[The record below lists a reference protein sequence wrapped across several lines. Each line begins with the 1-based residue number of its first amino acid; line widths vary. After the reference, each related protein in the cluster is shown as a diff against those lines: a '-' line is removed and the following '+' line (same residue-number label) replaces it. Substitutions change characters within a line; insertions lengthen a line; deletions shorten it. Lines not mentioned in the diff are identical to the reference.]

1 MANDYDVLVIGG
13 GLAGL
18 TAGMFAARY
27 GLRTGLI
34 EQMMGGAQIINIE
47 NIENFP
53 GFPQGIAG
61 AELAPAAQEQAMNA
75 GTEFIMAEASAISR
89 DGQHRVVATDGG
101 DYRAKAVILASGSS
115 LRRLGIPGEEE
126 MYGRGVSQCATCDG
140 PLYTGQV
147 VGVVGG
153 GDSAADEAL
162 TLAQYAERVLLFHRQ
177 EQLDAQM
184 ALQDRLNQSR
194 KIEVVWN
201 SRVEAVLGEDTV
213 SAVRVRNVVTNL
225 ENVVD
230 LSGLFVYVG
239 LTPNSQLVKGLVKL
253 DNAGHIPV
261 NISMETEVPG
271 LYAAGD
277 IRQRSASQLVTS
289 AGDGATAA
297 IAAFKY
303 ISSKDW

>member
-1 MANDYDVLVIGG
+1 
-13 GLAGL
+13 
-18 TAGMFAARY
+18 
-27 GLRTGLI
+27 
-34 EQMMGGAQIINIE
+34 
-47 NIENFP
+47 
-53 GFPQGIAG
+53 
-61 AELAPAAQEQAMNA
+61 
-75 GTEFIMAEASAISR
+75 
-89 DGQHRVVATDGG
+89 
-101 DYRAKAVILASGSS
+101 
-115 LRRLGIPGEEE
+115 
-126 MYGRGVSQCATCDG
+126 
-140 PLYTGQV
+140 
-147 VGVVGG
+147 
-153 GDSAADEAL
+153 
-162 TLAQYAERVLLFHRQ
+162 
-177 EQLDAQM
+177 M
-184 ALQDRLNQSR
+184 ALQDRLHQSR

-277 IRQRSASQLVTS
+277 IRQHSASQLVTS

-303 ISSKDW
+303 ISSKEW